1 MDKLKRIGAA
11 LLAAVL
17 VGMFVATFIIGV
29 SGSEYF
35 MGMIFLDV
43 VIPVICWGV
52 WLIARVLRRKGQE
65 LRSDDAHETE
75 QDKNVH

>member
-11 LLAAVL
+11 LMAVAL
-17 VGMFVATFIIGV
+17 VGMFIATFIMGV

-52 WLIARVLRRKGQE
+52 WLIARVLKRKGQE
-65 LRSDDAHETE
+65 LRDEDAHGTA